1 MRLGIHGWRLC
12 AERTGVGRYLRNV
25 VREWRVDDTHRFTD
39 IRLYTPRPLDADDES
54 SIDPSLSRVVLPSP
68 SRMLV
73 WENLHLGPRTADDVL
88 FCPSFSRPLVTRA
101 RTVVATHDMVYRVQ
115 PQLFP
120 ASSRGFYR
128 LLYEWSDRHATLIVT
143 DAEAV
148 KEEIIHFCRVPADRV
163 RVTYLAPAAFFRP
176 VQNKEAVAAARR
188 RVLGA
193 DVPCFLFVGK
203 TTGRRSLPLVL
214 DGFAQLCRRTHL
226 SHRLLLVG
234 RGTDSAELRTHASRL
249 GIADRVVHAGFLDD
263 ETVNLLYNGAVALVS
278 GAVYETSSLP
288 VMEAQAAGLPVI
300 CFRNPGMVEIT
311 GGAAMLLPSID
322 ATSLGDAMVAL
333 AEDAALQQSLR
344 EQGLGSAARFSWAR
358 CARETMAIL
367 EEAATR

>member
-88 FCPSFSRPLVTRA
+88 FCPSFSRPLLARA

-214 DGFAQLCRRTHL
+214 DGFAQLCRRT
-226 SHRLLLVG
+226 R
-234 RGTDSAELRTHASRL
+234 R
-249 GIADRVVHAGFLDD
+249 
-263 ETVNLLYNGAVALVS
+263 
-278 GAVYETSSLP
+278 
-288 VMEAQAAGLPVI
+288 
-300 CFRNPGMVEIT
+300 
-311 GGAAMLLPSID
+311 
-322 ATSLGDAMVAL
+322 
-333 AEDAALQQSLR
+333 
-344 EQGLGSAARFSWAR
+344 GSALPTVSY
-358 CARETMAIL
+358 TPDSST
-367 EEAATR
+367 TRP